1 MKILDK
7 YILTESMEFL
17 GSDKPDKIINTL
29 EYIMDKFSV
38 NINIAADI
46 LDLSN
51 KISYLRSSLQM
62 IDCLGKD
69 YYSIID
75 KNQVEEY
82 KKEKS
87 KLDKSE
93 TEFLLLANR
102 EKQVSLNEFSLL
114 YLDKLKE
121 NTNTNAEYDKFVEWL
136 EKEKD
141 YGIISSFCEFSDPGE
156 YGRLRC
162 YFEREQITPTLL
174 TDFISNTQ
182 NY

>member
-62 IDCLGKD
+62 INCLGED
-69 YYSIID
+69 YYSII
-75 KNQVEEY
+75 K
-82 KKEKS
+82 KS
-87 KLDKSE
+87 KEDEYEKEVKKLNKAEND
-93 TEFLLLANR
+93 FLSLSNR
-102 EKQVSLNEFSLL
+102 EKQITLNEFSLL

-121 NTNTNAEYDKFVEWL
+121 NTNTNAEYEKFVQWL